1 MDELSTHN
9 ENAKPPRQDS
19 REWFWPAALAAT
31 IFLASSRSQVAAPD
45 VPGIDKIAHFFVYGL
60 FGTLLARVS
69 TVARLRPLGMYTA
82 VVLASIFGISDEFHQ
97 SFTPG
102 RSVELADWLMDTGGA
117 ALAVLVY
124 GRWRHYRSWL
134 EFPLSRRSQVEI
146 PVETA
151 PDSAP

>member
-117 ALAVLVY
+117 ALAVFVY